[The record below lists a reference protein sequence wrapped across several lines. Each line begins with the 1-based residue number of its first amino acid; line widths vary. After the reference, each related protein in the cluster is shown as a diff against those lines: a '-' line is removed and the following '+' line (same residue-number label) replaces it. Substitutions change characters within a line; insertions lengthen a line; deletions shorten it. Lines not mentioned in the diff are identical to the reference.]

1 MDFTLVT
8 KWLNDKVVYAAAIVY
23 ITGSY
28 AFGRYLLSELI
39 GIWPWELWVLIG
51 LEVVVVLGLTLAATA
66 SIVKSHE
73 QRTGNEPSSV
83 FQAALFL
90 VMAISCGLAWTA
102 GVEVEE
108 MVQTQKN
115 LSPTVA
121 SNHACIPHADP
132 MALGDVTASPGEA
145 VAEDSAPL
153 PHKALPP
160 SE

>member
-1 MDFTLVT
+1 MDFTRVT

-23 ITGSY
+23 ITSSY
-28 AFGRYLLSELI
+28 AFGRYLLSELV

-51 LEVVVVLGLTLAATA
+51 LGAVVIFGLTLAATA

-73 QRTGNEPSSV
+73 QRTGNELSSL
-83 FQAALFL
+83 FQASLFL
-90 VMAISCGLAWTA
+90 VMAIFCGLAWKA

-115 LSPTVA
+115 MSPAVA
-121 SNHACIPHADP
+121 SNHACIPHSDP
-132 MALGDVTASPGEA
+132 LALGDVTASPAEA
-145 VAEDSAPL
+145 VVEDSAPL
-153 PHKALPP
+153 PKALPP